1 MTLRSRTK
9 TIDKTVSFLLQG
21 LSKQTNKEEN
31 SVQVNEKQS
40 SPLF

>member
-1 MTLRSRTK
+1 MTRMSRTK
-9 TIDKTVSFLLQG
+9 TIDQTVSLHLQG

-31 SVQVNEKQS
+31 SVQVNEKQN